1 MFKGKEGLDPECPI
15 DIEILAEIRENR
27 ILTALARFYTVIQ
40 TVVTF
45 SYMLEPV
52 FLSRWVLK
60 LFIFINKSSVI
71 VLNRIISC
79 AFQLKRLFYTSIQK
93 IKFFSGFFRV

>member
-1 MFKGKEGLDPECPI
+1 MFKGKEGLDPECPV

-52 FLSRWVLK
+52 FGRVPLSLG
-60 LFIFINKSSVI
+60 S
-71 VLNRIISC
+71 
-79 AFQLKRLFYTSIQK
+79 
-93 IKFFSGFFRV
+93 